1 MTGQTTKAGRR
12 AGFSLLPATG
22 FNAQPPH
29 EKPLFLWTTRVA
41 PGFCI
46 ECLFDMMVP

>member
-1 MTGQTTKAGRR
+1 VTGQTTKAGRR

-29 EKPLFLWTTRVA
+29 EKPLFLWTTGVA

-46 ECLFDMMVP
+46 ECLFDMMDP